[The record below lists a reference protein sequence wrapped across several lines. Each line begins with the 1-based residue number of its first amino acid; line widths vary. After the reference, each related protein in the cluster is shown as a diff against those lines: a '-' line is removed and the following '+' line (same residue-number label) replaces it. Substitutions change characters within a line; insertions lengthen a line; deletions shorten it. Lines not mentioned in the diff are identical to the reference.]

1 MNTIQDLKW
10 ARLMMLIW
18 AVLLV
23 IVIGGYFG
31 FRQLQKGT
39 TLTNLVQDGLTQNS
53 TFHAEVS
60 AAPTILDKVKDK
72 DIEAKKLDN
81 SSLLYVFNETYE
93 NLEFSKKVKDET
105 LANHFTD
112 GKRKLVLFTSHPTTV
127 ANYSGVIELNSDWSA
142 KLDNKVFSPRELKFQ
157 NTRLKGEYVSGIWF
171 GLFSSEEAERLQK
184 STFPHAIKVKV
195 KENKY
200 LLVTE
205 GIGEGTYGKTANV
218 SLVDADAIP
227 DDPNNQ
233 GAISAIIPGLTDA
246 DNKTWTIDER
256 VGEIIYQS
264 DGTVKINSHFTTPN
278 ATVKGVLNVR
288 VVSQDKI
295 EATVDHYGEVK
306 CNDPVNF
313 TLHNQDCVALP
324 RDQTPAWK
332 DDKIKEL
339 EKQIKEKEKE
349 VKEKEKD
356 SKKLEE
362 IKKGGFLS
370 YKCVQEVSLVPR
382 EIEWSK
388 TWTFSFLD
396 DEDCGY
402 YEKIIWK
409 RDGRTSRQYMT
420 FNFYQSP
427 KTTYLKDIE
436 KCDNAWQEFVCY
448 FKWNNPMKIK
458 QLYFKVGSWNYTS
471 KSYTARKS
479 KDFYELRC
487 YDIDPN
493 DKKEFESDTSSN
505 AYFNTSFSEYEWIY
519 WMFQNWERTV
529 WTNAIQSVRDVMK
542 NFLPLSISI
551 ESYLKSLSSQN
562 LTGDIDLFNKNWK
575 FTFIW
580 IMYWENKQVQPNFIW
595 DTYVH
600 KLWWYGSW
608 PQAWKILD
616 DENHKIWNTWVAKE
630 VVCATKDSQGYLEAN
645 PERKNYWLIFKNN
658 GKWSR
663 IWNEHRLRYSNSQY
677 DIASILLL

>member
-10 ARLMMLIW
+10 VRLMLLIW

-31 FRQLQKGT
+31 FKQLQKGT

-53 TFHAEVS
+53 TFHVEVS

-72 DIEAKKLDN
+72 DIDAKNLDN

-339 EKQIKEKEKE
+339 EKQVKEKDKE

-356 SKKLEE
+356 TQVLNEMKGNGHFHLKCIKSDSSNYANGRSRDTKTSNFVFDNADSDCWNLDRYNGRYARWGSKNEM
-362 IKKGGFLS
+362 S
-370 YKCVQEVSLVPR
+370 QEF
-382 EIEWSK
+382 
-388 TWTFSFLD
+388 TFW
-396 DEDCGY
+396 EN
-402 YEKIIWK
+402 KN
-409 RDGRTSRQYMT
+409 T
-420 FNFYQSP
+420 N
-427 KTTYLKDIE
+427 TYLWDLQ
-436 KCDNAWQEFVCY
+436 KCKNRGWGWVCI
-448 FKWNNPMKIK
+448 FKGNNPLKLKELYISAGNGEPATSHCNFTK
-458 QLYFKVGSWNYTS
+458 SRYKRRCDGSFASSRWGGEAWLYGSQLIFERV
-471 KSYTARKS
+471 
-479 KDFYELRC
+479 L
-487 YDIDPN
+487 
-493 DKKEFESDTSSN
+493 DK
-505 AYFNTSFSEYEWIY
+505 
-519 WMFQNWERTV
+519 
-529 WTNAIQSVRDVMK
+529 
-542 NFLPLSISI
+542 
-551 ESYLKSLSSQN
+551 N
-562 LTGDIDLFNKNWK
+562 LTGLWEESLTGWTRNSPNIWSYKYFFATIGKLVNLITQFTHDLEQDINKTMPTYPTETDFKIIGTRFAEKKTINWFK
-575 FTFIW
+575 FDIC
-580 IMYWENKQVQPNFIW
+580 INNIGCYGVDDNK
-595 DTYVH
+595 
-600 KLWWYGSW
+600 
-608 PQAWKILD
+608 WKIMLSP
-616 DENHKIWNTWVAKE
+616 KE
-630 VVCATKDSQGYLEAN
+630 IKDIPYHLGS
-645 PERKNYWLIFKNN
+645 NYNIGRNETV
-658 GKWSR
+658 
-663 IWNEHRLRYSNSQY
+663 NEHTKRYGALYLNETDY
-677 DIASILLL
+677 HYAVDTFDPYKWKEMMLFGENY

>member
-1 MNTIQDLKW
+1 MNTIQDLKGV
-10 ARLMMLIW
+10 RLMLLIW
-18 AVLLV
+18 VVLSV

-31 FRQLQKGT
+31 FKQLQKGT

-53 TFHAEVS
+53 TFHTEVS

-72 DIEAKKLDN
+72 DIDAKKLDN

-171 GLFSSEEAERLQK
+171 GLFNSEEAERLQK
-184 STFPHAIKVKV
+184 STFPNAIKVKV

-264 DGTVKINSHFTTPN
+264 DGTVRINSHFTTPN

-306 CNDPVNF
+306 CHDPVNF

-339 EKQIKEKEKE
+339 EKQ
-349 VKEKEKD
+349 VKEWQKDKEELNKYKAD
-356 SKKLEE
+356 WLEFFGCLEE
-362 IKKGGFLS
+362 GSTDYWRRI
-370 YKCVQEVSLVPR
+370 
-382 EIEWSK
+382 
-388 TWTFSFLD
+388 
-396 DEDCGY
+396 
-402 YEKIIWK
+402 
-409 RDGRTSRQYMT
+409 SRYDRRN
-420 FNFYQSP
+420 FNF
-427 KTTYLKDIE
+427 KFKKDAACLDVKEINWNTTQAVARDDRYNTNE
-436 KCDNAWQEFVCY
+436 
-448 FKWNNPMKIK
+448 MKI
-458 QLYFKVGSWNYTS
+458 T
-471 KSYTARKS
+471 
-479 KDFYELRC
+479 
-487 YDIDPN
+487 
-493 DKKEFESDTSSN
+493 
-505 AYFNTSFSEYEWIY
+505 
-519 WMFQNWERTV
+519 FQ
-529 WTNAIQSVRDVMK
+529 
-542 NFLPLSISI
+542 
-551 ESYLKSLSSQN
+551 
-562 LTGDIDLFNKNWK
+562 
-575 FTFIW
+575 
-580 IMYWENKQVQPNFIW
+580 ENKQLDNPYIQDLISCETRWWKAWVCLFGGKNPTKLTELYLTDWPIGETAQCSYSKSRFSYTCGWAWGWRGTWLSVDWDFFIKEEFGLMSFWGLFKDWQNPVKLTYYKNFF
-595 DTYVH
+595 
-600 KLWWYGSW
+600 S
-608 PQAWKILD
+608 
-616 DENHKIWNTWVAKE
+616 E
-630 VVCATKDSQGYLEAN
+630 
-645 PERKNYWLIFKNN
+645 FKTFV
-658 GKWSR
+658 G
-663 IWNEHRLRYSNSQY
+663 
-677 DIASILLL
+677 DIASYTNTLKESNILGNRDIVKKFKIVGLRYAEPKTYKNYKTDICVTNIGCYGVWDNAETILTEGNWIQTFENAKKRWPWQHNNVYGNNNPDYPRWWVLYQSSRDRRYAKETLNPYEFKNLLLFQ

>member
-1 MNTIQDLKW
+1 MNTIQDLKGV
-10 ARLMMLIW
+10 RLMLLIW
-18 AVLLV
+18 VVLSV

-31 FRQLQKGT
+31 FKQLQKGT

-72 DIEAKKLDN
+72 DIDAKKLDN

-157 NTRLKGEYVSGIWF
+157 NTRLKGEYVSGIGF
-171 GLFSSEEAERLQK
+171 GLFNSEEAERLQK
-184 STFPHAIKVKV
+184 STFPNAIKVKV

-264 DGTVKINSHFTTPN
+264 DGTVRINSHFTTPN

-306 CNDPVNF
+306 CHDPVNF

-339 EKQIKEKEKE
+339 EKQIKEKDKE
-349 VKEKEKD
+349 VKEKEKVVEKYKEY
-356 SKKLEE
+356 KKTNILSFWCITSLLLEHNASSNN
-362 IKKGGFLS
+362 K
-370 YKCVQEVSLVPR
+370 EVSMELDDSEDCWFLKSISGKVNGR
-382 EIEWSK
+382 NTRQTMI
-388 TWTFSFLD
+388 FSFH
-396 DEDCGY
+396 
-402 YEKIIWK
+402 KP
-409 RDGRTSRQYMT
+409 
-420 FNFYQSP
+420 NNV
-427 KTTYLKDIE
+427 TYLKDIKE
-436 KCDNAWQEFVCY
+436 CRASWEEFVC
-448 FKWNNPMKIK
+448 FFNGDNPMKVK
-458 QLYFKVGSWNYTS
+458 ELYFKYGQW
-471 KSYTARKS
+471 SYKKASNARK
-479 KDFYELRC
+479 KYACYRC
-487 YDIDPN
+487 ENYVCWDAWQGRPIDEGSGWERLFN
-493 DKKEFESDTSSN
+493 SS
-505 AYFNTSFSEYEWIY
+505 YHEYEGIFW
-519 WMFQNWERTV
+519 FFP
-529 WTNAIQSVRDVMK
+529 WTWVTNSIQSAKAVMRY
-542 NFLPLSISI
+542 FYPLSNSI
-551 ESYLKSLSSQN
+551 EDYLNSLSNQN
-562 LTGDIDLFNKNWK
+562 LTWNIEEFNKNK
-575 FTFIW
+575 NFSFIW
-580 IMYWENKQVQPNFIW
+580 LMYWEDKQVRRDFVWN
-595 DTYVH
+595 TYI
-600 KLWWYGSW
+600 KEIGWYGSW
-608 PQAWKILD
+608 PQNWKILD
-616 DENHKIWNTWVAKE
+616 EENQKVWDKGVPQHVQCLIWTWNNI
-630 VVCATKDSQGYLEAN
+630 EAN
-645 PERKNYWLIFKNN
+645 PERKNYGLFYKINGRSRVKLPRDAEKFKIANN
-658 GKWSR
+658 
-663 IWNEHRLRYSNSQY
+663 QY
-677 DIASILLL
+677 DIAATLLF

>member
-18 AVLLV
+18 VVLSV

-31 FRQLQKGT
+31 FKQLQKGT

-72 DIEAKKLDN
+72 DIDAKKLDN

-184 STFPHAIKVKV
+184 STFPNAIKVKV

-306 CNDPVNF
+306 CHDPVNF

-339 EKQIKEKEKE
+339 EKQVKEVKEIEKKLIEKEKE
-349 VKEKEKD
+349 NKKFFD
-356 SKKLEE
+356 SWMMY
-362 IKKGGFLS
+362 
-370 YKCVQEVSLVPR
+370 YKC
-382 EIEWSK
+382 IENDSHSK
-388 TWTFSFLD
+388 ETQRRNFYTDSHIHFKN
-396 DEDCGY
+396 DEDCLGLKHIHWGVRKEVNY
-402 YEKIIWK
+402 RTGDRFWANIIEMEFHK
-409 RDGRTSRQYMT
+409 NSLAKNEYLRDLENCVSSWEANVVCTFRGDNPTKLKELYMT
-420 FNFYQSP
+420 TWSIWETAKCRRHNYYRICEWASGWRGSWVSLGEWDTMLWGNFFRETPTLWWLFTVQWSRDINFWFTNLTNFFKKYQSLIVDIQSFTSSLSNNNIQWDKSLV
-427 KTTYLKDIE
+427 KTFKIVGLKYAEHKNISGF
-436 KCDNAWQEFVCY
+436 KTNICMTNLGCYWVDNDLW
-448 FKWNNPMKIK
+448 KIK
-458 QLYFKVGSWNYTS
+458 IDNWEIKELNKALEVKSWKTQDYS
-471 KSYTARKS
+471 KSWEWYKRYGL
-479 KDFYELRC
+479 FY
-487 YDIDPN
+487 I
-493 DKKEFESDTSSN
+493 SSN
-505 AYFNTSFSEYEWIY
+505 QKPYGRDSINPDEFKSMIL
-519 WMFQNWERTV
+519 FQ
-529 WTNAIQSVRDVMK
+529 
-542 NFLPLSISI
+542 
-551 ESYLKSLSSQN
+551 
-562 LTGDIDLFNKNWK
+562 
-575 FTFIW
+575 
-580 IMYWENKQVQPNFIW
+580 
-595 DTYVH
+595 
-600 KLWWYGSW
+600 
-608 PQAWKILD
+608 
-616 DENHKIWNTWVAKE
+616 
-630 VVCATKDSQGYLEAN
+630 
-645 PERKNYWLIFKNN
+645 
-658 GKWSR
+658 
-663 IWNEHRLRYSNSQY
+663 
-677 DIASILLL
+677 